1 MTRVPS
7 AILAH
12 KW

>member
-7 AILAH
+7 AACEPV
-12 KW
+12 